1 MPGLFEDVTAWLFAW
16 VGQDEARVWIFIA
29 VTVIAILMWA
39 VASLMDLGPEFGISA
54 LAGLII
60 AANSGF
66 FLGFAVFTM
75 VFLALF
81 IVMGSVVGR
90 WALGTDFVVSVAV
103 GWIAA
108 VTMGALF
115 GLLGF
120 TAAFLLIGG
129 VLNRRQRARPEE
141 KAAEAAA

>member
-1 MPGLFEDVTAWLFAW
+1 MPLLFEDITAWLFAW
-16 VGQDEARVWIFIA
+16 VSQDPARVWIFIA

-39 VASLMDLGPEFGISA
+39 VASLMDLGPEFGIA
-54 LAGLII
+54 AVAGLII

-75 VFLALF
+75 VFLSLF

-90 WALGTDFVVSVAV
+90 FALGTDFAVSVAV

-108 VTMGALF
+108 VALGTLF

-120 TAAFLLIGG
+120 VATFLLIGG

-141 KAAEAAA
+141 PAPEVAA